1 MRAASSVGRAPST
14 RRNPQRPPSRSACA
28 PTPPPPDPAGF
39 HSLIRVWVVRA
50 LFVFADTYGV
60 VIPRDPTQFIINS
73 LYLIPALLVG
83 LIGHEL
89 AHAAVAV
96 MRGDQTP
103 RIDGRLSLNPTHH
116 LDPLGTVAILLIG
129 FGWAKPVRIN
139 PFRLRGPY
147 DAALAALAGPF
158 ANLLIAFVLVIP
170 IKLVLLAGSFDAA
183 WPPWRL
189 LQVAF
194 ILNVVLAVFN
204 LLPIPPLDGYSFLSA
219 LFRRKFPEFFS
230 RIDRNRQPIV
240 LVFVLVLVLSGFLG
254 WSVLQF
260 IYTPVVRFILA
271 LPPFP
276 IGS

>member
-1 MRAASSVGRAPST
+1 M
-14 RRNPQRPPSRSACA
+14 
-28 PTPPPPDPAGF
+28 
-39 HSLIRVWVVRA
+39 L
-50 LFVFADTYGV
+50 LFVDTYGV
-60 VIPRDPTQFIINS
+60 VIPRDPTQFVINT

-89 AHAAVAV
+89 AHATVAVA
-96 MRGDQTP
+96 RGDQTP
-103 RIDGRLSLNPTHH
+103 RIDGRLSLNPSHH

-139 PFRLRGPY
+139 PYGMRGPY
-147 DAALAALAGPF
+147 DAALVALAGPF
-158 ANLLIAFVLVIP
+158 ANLLMAFVLAIP
-170 IKLVLLAGSFDAA
+170 IKLAVLAGSFDALS
-183 WPPWRL
+183 PIWRL

-204 LLPIPPLDGYSFLSA
+204 LLPIPPLDGYSFLSSV
-219 LFRRKFPEFFS
+219 FRRRFPQFFS
-230 RIDRNRQPIV
+230 GIDSNRQAII
-240 LVFVLVLVLSGFLG
+240 LVFVLVLVLGGFVG
-254 WSVLQF
+254 FGVLQF

>member
-1 MRAASSVGRAPST
+1 M
-14 RRNPQRPPSRSACA
+14 
-28 PTPPPPDPAGF
+28 
-39 HSLIRVWVVRA
+39 
-50 LFVFADTYGV
+50 
-60 VIPRDPTQFIINS
+60 PRDPTQFIINS

-147 DAALAALAGPF
+147 DAALVALAGPF